1 MSIVE
6 MDWSNGR
13 LGLEASRR
21 ARLSRNRKILLF
33 FSPQRAHIICRF
45 QFSASRKKRDLLNI
59 TIRLICFLSLLM
71 LNCSVGIVLPTIE
84 VRFENLKAD
93 ADVHIGTR
101 GLPTILN
108 SVTNIFEVQYP
119 PPPLQHWDVVSELH
133 ISVKFIWF
141 WIFVLFLDQG
151 AANALRILPSRR
163 QTMPILNGISG
174 IIKPKRYSSLSEL
187 VLHEFM

>member
-1 MSIVE
+1 
-6 MDWSNGR
+6 
-13 LGLEASRR
+13 
-21 ARLSRNRKILLF
+21 
-33 FSPQRAHIICRF
+33 
-45 QFSASRKKRDLLNI
+45 
-59 TIRLICFLSLLM
+59 M

-141 WIFVLFLDQG
+141 GIFVLFLDQG

>member
-1 MSIVE
+1 MSICG
-6 MDWSNGR
+6 D
-13 LGLEASRR
+13 GLEQWEAGVGGESTRSG
-21 ARLSRNRKILLF
+21 LSRNRKILLF
-33 FSPQRAHIICRF
+33 FFAPQRAHIICRF

-59 TIRLICFLSLLM
+59 SIRLICFLSLLM

-119 PPPLQHWDVVSELH
+119 PPPPTTLGCRVWTSYFCKIHMVWDFCFVSWSGSCECSAH
-133 ISVKFIWF
+133 IAKQEA
-141 WIFVLFLDQG
+141 DD
-151 AANALRILPSRR
+151 ANSQWYQWYHQA
-163 QTMPILNGISG
+163 
-174 IIKPKRYSSLSEL
+174 
-187 VLHEFM
+187 